1 MVILLADRSGRGRFG
16 CLFTLIVLGV
26 LLYVGIAFGRPWFAY
41 QQFREEMETV
51 LSRHEAISDS
61 AIIARIRARADSLK
75 LPPEARRV
83 VLERLP
89 SPPRIEVRSKYEVT
103 VDLPI
108 VGPKVLTFEPSA
120 EEEL

>member
-1 MVILLADRSGRGRFG
+1 MVTSLADRRGRGRFG
-16 CLFTLIVLGV
+16 CLFTLVLLGV

-41 QQFREEMETV
+41 QQFRQEMRTV
-51 LSRHEAISDS
+51 LSRHESVSDS
-61 AIIARIRARADSLK
+61 VIIARIRARADSLR

-89 SPPRIEVRSKYEVT
+89 SPPRIEVRSTYEVT

-108 VGPKVLTFEPSA
+108 VGPKVLTFEPRA